1 MAANQTII
9 KAAGQ
14 RYSSVPTDYSG
25 YIQGLHSVTN
35 AILEKTKTTQKD
47 KASVDKLVTD
57 FSSKIKPY
65 EKLVKTKISEAESP
79 EQAMAISKHLGEQ
92 KLRYETYM
100 KDLHGKLESGSITN
114 SIDPE
119 TEYWMRSF
127 GAGDFNN
134 EYTIARD
141 FVEKGEDGQ
150 EYPKSELHTFNMDFK
165 IDENFNTYVMG
176 PKGEYI
182 NMDEFENLLNIP
194 NSSDGASINKII
206 ADFATK
212 PSVRLKD
219 NRTAQPMENF
229 TNEKNATLT
238 EIDELLSNGN
248 KDISG
253 DNMAM
258 SFMFD
263 QHQRVGDGGKTSF
276 IKWYLDNEEGDLFP
290 PGFEEQYKGYSEWA
304 VGGGEAEEKMLH
316 IIAQDLLK
324 NDPNI
329 KEDLSRY
336 IEHLLDKNKKEDEN

>member
-25 YIQGLHSVTN
+25 YLQGLQSVTN
-35 AILEKTKTTQKD
+35 AILEKTKATRKD
-47 KASVDKLVTD
+47 QASVDKLATD

-65 EKLVKTKISEAESP
+65 EKLVKMKISEAEGP
-79 EQAMAISKHLGEQ
+79 EEAMAISKYLSEQ

-100 KDLHGKLESGSITN
+100 KDLHDKLKNGNITN
-114 SIDPE
+114 SIDAE

-134 EYTIARD
+134 EYTVARD
-141 FVEKGEDGQ
+141 FIEKGENGQ

-165 IDENFNTYVMG
+165 MDENFNAYVMG

-194 NSSDGASINKII
+194 NSTDGQSVTALI
-206 ADFATK
+206 ANFATLPENQTDSK
-212 PSVRLKD
+212 GLKKSED
-219 NRTAQPMENF
+219 NF
-229 TNEKNATLT
+229 LKEKVKVKQQ
-238 EIDELLSNGN
+238 IDALFKSGDG
-248 KDISG
+248 DISG
-253 DNMAM
+253 DKVMTA
-258 SFMFD
+258 FMFD
-263 QHQRVGDGGKTSF
+263 EASGFVEGGSDSKTSF

-290 PGFEEQYKGYSEWA
+290 PGFEEQYKSYSEWE
-304 VGGGEAEEKMLH
+304 VSGGESEEKMLH

-329 KEDLSRY
+329 KQDLERY
-336 IEHLLDKNKKEDEN
+336 IDFLLEKNR

>member
-25 YIQGLHSVTN
+25 YLQGLHSVTN
-35 AILEKTKTTQKD
+35 AIIEKTKATQKD

-79 EQAMAISKHLGEQ
+79 EEAMAISKHLGEQ

-100 KDLHGKLESGSITN
+100 RDLRGKLKGSSITN
-114 SIDPE
+114 SIDPD

-134 EYTIARD
+134 EYTVARD

-182 NMDEFENLLNIP
+182 NMDEFENLLDMP
-194 NSSDGASINKII
+194 NSTDGASVNALIVN
-206 ADFATK
+206 FATLPENQTDSK
-212 PSVRLKD
+212 GAKKSEDNFLK
-219 NRTAQPMENF
+219 
-229 TNEKNATLT
+229 EKVKVKQDIDTLFKVG
-238 EIDELLSNGN
+238 DG
-248 KDISG
+248 DISG
-253 DNMAM
+253 DKVMTA
-258 SFMFD
+258 FMFD
-263 QHQRVGDGGKTSF
+263 EVSGFVEGGSDSKTSF

-290 PGFEEQYKGYSEWA
+290 PGFEEQYKDYSEWG
-304 VGGGEAEEKMLH
+304 VGKGEANEKMLH

-329 KEDLSRY
+329 KEDLERY
-336 IEHLLDKNKKEDEN
+336 IDFLLEKNR